1 VVALLVQFGIFAR
14 LLQRPLRSGDA
25 AVLRGAAVRWIKVS
39 LAWQVLVL
47 AGSAAYVI
55 GQSSSHPPGFDW
67 IAPALGAV
75 LGTALP
81 LQLVVV
87 SLMRSMRS

>member
-1 VVALLVQFGIFAR
+1 VAVVRQ
-14 LLQRPLRSGDA
+14 
-25 AVLRGAAVRWIKVS
+25 AAVRWIKVS
-39 LAWQVLVL
+39 VAWQALVL
-47 AGSAAYVI
+47 AGSAAYVLALSP
-55 GQSSSHPPGFDW
+55 GHAHGFDW
-67 IAPALGAV
+67 IAPALGAL